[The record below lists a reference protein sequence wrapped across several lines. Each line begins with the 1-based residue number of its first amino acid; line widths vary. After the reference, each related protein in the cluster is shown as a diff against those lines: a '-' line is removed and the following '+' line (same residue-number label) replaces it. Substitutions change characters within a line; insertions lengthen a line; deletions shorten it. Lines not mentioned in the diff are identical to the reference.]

1 VPRISRAQI
10 PNAHSTRYN
19 LAEFIFDWSNTLSDA
34 HEHKSHSHHPA
45 SHFRINTY
53 RVQDATVVECHGKLT
68 SEHAPQLRTEVRNL
82 LPAEKRI
89 IIDMKEVHHMD
100 SSGLGALATLY
111 VSCRT
116 RGSKLEL
123 INLNQATRS
132 LLSMTNL
139 LSLFEEAG
147 RYGGKLP

>member
-1 VPRISRAQI
+1 V
-10 PNAHSTRYN
+10 
-19 LAEFIFDWSNTLSDA
+19 SDA
-34 HEHKSHSHHPA
+34 PQPPSNQQSSAPL
-45 SHFRINTY
+45 FRIETY
-53 RVQDATVVECHGKLT
+53 RVDGASVVECHGRLT
-68 SEHAPQLRTEVRNL
+68 SDHAPHLRNEVRNL
-82 LPAEKRI
+82 LGTEKLI
-89 IIDMKEVHHMD
+89 VIDMKQVHHMD

-116 RGSKLEL
+116 RGCKLEL

-139 LSLFEEAG
+139 LSLFEDAG

>member
-1 VPRISRAQI
+1 V
-10 PNAHSTRYN
+10 
-19 LAEFIFDWSNTLSDA
+19 SDA
-34 HEHKSHSHHPA
+34 PQPSSNPNQP
-45 SHFRINTY
+45 FRINTY
-53 RVQDATVVECHGKLT
+53 RVEGASVVECHGKLT
-68 SEHAPQLRTEVRNL
+68 SDHAPQLRNEVRNL
-82 LPAEKRI
+82 LPTEKRI
-89 IIDMKEVHHMD
+89 IIDMKQVHHMD

-116 RGSKLEL
+116 RGCKLEL

-139 LSLFEEAG
+139 LSLFEDAG

>member
-1 VPRISRAQI
+1 M
-10 PNAHSTRYN
+10 
-19 LAEFIFDWSNTLSDA
+19 SDA
-34 HEHKSHSHHPA
+34 PDLGTHLNP
-45 SHFRINTY
+45 FRVATY
-53 RVQDATVVECHGKLT
+53 RVKDAAVVECHGKLT
-68 SEHAPQLRTEVRNL
+68 FEHAPQLRNEVRNL

-89 IIDMKEVHHMD
+89 IIDMKQVQHMD

-116 RGSKLEL
+116 RGCKLEL
-123 INLNQATRS
+123 INLSQATRS

-139 LSLFEEAG
+139 LSLFEDAG

>member
-1 VPRISRAQI
+1 M
-10 PNAHSTRYN
+10 
-19 LAEFIFDWSNTLSDA
+19 SDA
-34 HEHKSHSHHPA
+34 PRPSSNLNHP
-45 SHFRINTY
+45 FYTTTY
-53 RVQDATVVECHGKLT
+53 RVEGASVVECHGKLT
-68 SEHAPQLRTEVRNL
+68 FEHAPKLRTEVRNL
-82 LPAEKRI
+82 LPTEKRI
-89 IIDMKEVHHMD
+89 IIDMKNVQHMD

-116 RGSKLEL
+116 RGCKLEL

-139 LSLFEEAG
+139 LSLFEDAG